1 MSVCTF
7 TVKIYTVVVVYVQ
20 ATRRSDAGY
29 CQSTPEAPAVP
40 TLSDGTFVD
49 NTLNLIK
56 MLK

>member
-1 MSVCTF
+1 M
-7 TVKIYTVVVVYVQ
+7 KIYTVVVVYVQ